1 MNIVFIPYRDRKEHL
16 NYFLKNTAP
25 LLKKYLN
32 NLKIVIIEQNV
43 GKAFNR
49 GKLLN
54 TGYKEYEQN
63 IEYLFHHDI
72 DTIPHE
78 EIIKQLYTIKNET
91 ILRLNV
97 GHNECLGG
105 VIKFPKSLMIKIN
118 GFPNT
123 IWGWGIED
131 RALYWRAKIMGINM
145 SQIYNIHGGGTTSK
159 FLILPHKTN
168 AYTYSNEKKK
178 ISEIW
183 CCKYL
188 NTLTA
193 NQRNTLVINDGLN
206 TVDYKIIKKEVLND
220 YIEKIV
226 VDI

>member
-1 MNIVFIPYRDRKEHL
+1 MNIVFIPYRDRREHL
-16 NYFLKNTAP
+16 DYFLKNTAP

-78 EIIKQLYTIKNET
+78 EINET
-91 ILRLNV
+91 ILRLSV
-97 GHNECLGG
+97 AHIESLGG
-105 VIKFPKSLMIKIN
+105 VIKIPKSLMIKIN

-131 RALYWRAKIMGINM
+131 RALYWRVKIMGINM
-145 SQIYNIHGGGTTSK
+145 SQIYNIHGKGETTSK
-159 FLILPHKTN
+159 FQILPHKAN
-168 AYTYSNEKKK
+168 AHTYSNEKKK

-183 CCKYL
+183 RYKYL

-193 NQRNTLVINDGLN
+193 NQKNTLVINDGLN
-206 TVDYKIIKKEVLND
+206 TVDYKIIKKESLND